1 MPSFREDNFLIVQPG
16 SQNTLVRFGIEDV
29 LSPPAYSI
37 PTKVYKN
44 AQDTAYYTIKPQD
57 ESLAVIAFTLVQTS
71 NRWSNETI
79 EMITKYVFETLQFG
93 AFSIV
98 PASLCSMFSYGS
110 LSNACVVD
118 IGYEKTE
125 ITPILD
131 YQVYTPGI
139 KIIDKGG
146 NSINDRLGK
155 ILPDLT
161 SDQVEM
167 LKRSAIFE
175 VLSEEDAKNSFFGA
189 EQLVEKKEE
198 DDGVLD
204 VAAIVTS
211 DKPTREILAEKE
223 KEKRKSGKAATESK
237 PNSELETN
245 TFVDS
250 EGNVVSVGK
259 ERFQGC
265 TDLIESIGA
274 AIHRTL
280 SKITDLKRAQ
290 ECYDNL
296 ILVGQTSK
304 IIGFKEALVVH
315 LYRNF
320 VVGQGA
326 MSAQSGAFRDTNNM
340 IQDLNLIQV
349 PKHVKLLSRPDYFA
363 EWKKT
368 GFEDCSFLGAQIL
381 AKQVF
386 NSHAVGGSF
395 LREDYMEKG
404 PIGIWHNRLYLAK
417 GSFLI
422 SSSVD
427 FWNLLISRKA
437 TVPGLNLFFCVLISV
452 GSPGWFLASPELN
465 VEPALTFGVSE
476 LLDGVFLILAGEFLK
491 LVLEPILGVFGVVDT
506 GLCLF
511 NLAIETMP

>member
-1 MPSFREDNFLIVQPG
+1 MRPTLLRREELASLPAAVQPG

-57 ESLAVIAFTLVQTS
+57 ESLAVYPIVKGEIVDVHGLNFLFKCIARSILKDHPVLLLNSIAFTLVQTS

-110 LSNACVVD
+110 LANACVVD

-131 YQVYTPGI
+131 YQVYIPGI

-223 KEKRKSGKAATESK
+223 KEKRKSGKAAAESK

-245 TFVDS
+245 TFVDG

-326 MSAQSGAFRDTNNM
+326 TSAQGGAFRDTNNM

-349 PKHVKLLSRPDYFA
+349 PKHVKLLSRPDYFS

-404 PIGIWHNRLYLAK
+404 PIGIWHNRL
-417 GSFLI
+417 
-422 SSSVD
+422 
-427 FWNLLISRKA
+427 
-437 TVPGLNLFFCVLISV
+437 
-452 GSPGWFLASPELN
+452 
-465 VEPALTFGVSE
+465 
-476 LLDGVFLILAGEFLK
+476 
-491 LVLEPILGVFGVVDT
+491 
-506 GLCLF
+506 
-511 NLAIETMP
+511 